1 MQPDALKEP
10 QNETKIGQTEVADLN
25 KIVRNKRG
33 DVLEP
38 TVPVQTVAQADID
51 GSVKPFLQDNQG
63 GLTGPVCRTWS
74 TYGCKTSR
82 SCKRN

>member
-1 MQPDALKEP
+1 MIATVQPDALKEP

-38 TVPVQTVAQADID
+38 TVPVQTVAQANID
-51 GSVKPFLQDNQG
+51 GSVKPFF
-63 GLTGPVCRTWS
+63 
-74 TYGCKTSR
+74 SR
-82 SCKRN
+82 